1 MQINR
6 HNYEAFFLLYVDNE
20 LSLPERKAVELFVQE
35 NADLK
40 EELHLLQQTVF
51 NADDI
56 LFENKSSLL
65 KEEIT
70 ALQQNLLLYIDDEL
84 STADKL
90 NTKKLLEGDAAAKNE
105 LGLLQ
110 KTKLQPD
117 TAIVFANK
125 KVLYRKESGK
135 VVGLPWRRIA
145 AAAILL
151 GFGTWATISF
161 IKTNK
166 PGETAVATKTEM
178 KSTAPNKITV
188 PDEAKNTLPAIAEQQ
203 QKNTDSVNKVA
214 TNTAEANTI
223 KESPQKNNTV
233 YKTGLPQQKDNDIIV
248 AKEDNKKPSNNLPK
262 PVYEIINKPES
273 NKSDVAT
280 VLQTDKA
287 TDKINS
293 GNKIAVDELN
303 KTITNEVA
311 DTYALNTKFTESN
324 AEENNDD
331 KILYMDEDKVKKT
344 KLGGFFRK
352 VKRVV
357 ERTAN
362 IKTGNG
368 IKVAGFDIK

>member
-1 MQINR
+1 MLINR
-6 HNYEAFFLLYVDNE
+6 HNYEEFFLLYIDDE
-20 LSLPERKAVELFVQE
+20 LSAAERNAVELFVQD

-40 EELHLLQQTVF
+40 EELYLLQQTVF

-56 LFENKSSLL
+56 LFENKDSLL
-65 KEEIT
+65 KEEVT
-70 ALQQNLLLYIDDEL
+70 AWQQNLLLYIDDEL
-84 STADKL
+84 SATDKFD
-90 NTKKLLEGDAAAKNE
+90 TEKLLKTDIAASKE
-105 LGLLQ
+105 LAVLQ

-117 TAIVFANK
+117 AAIVFANK
-125 KVLYRKESGK
+125 KVLYKKETGK

-161 IKTNK
+161 IKNNK
-166 PGETAVATKTEM
+166 PNEVTVATAPKT
-178 KSTAPNKITV
+178 TPVAT
-188 PDEAKNTLPAIAEQQ
+188 KNTLPPVAQQ
-203 QKNTDSVNKVA
+203 
-214 TNTAEANTI
+214 
-223 KESPQKNNTV
+223 
-233 YKTGLPQQKDNDIIV
+233 PQQKINEEKNTPASNTAANKKEPVQNNNSIYKASQPQNLLQQKDDDIIV
-248 AKEDNKKPSNNLPK
+248 AKDDNKKPTNNLPK

-273 NKSDVAT
+273 NKSNVAT

-293 GNKIAVDELN
+293 GNKITVAELN
-303 KTITNEVA
+303 KINTNEVA

-362 IKTGNG
+362 IKPGNG

>member
-6 HNYEAFFLLYVDNE
+6 HNYEEFFLLYVDNE
-20 LSLPERKAVELFVQE
+20 LSASERKAVELFVQE

-51 NADDI
+51 TTDDI
-56 LFENKSSLL
+56 AFENKSSLL
-65 KEEIT
+65 KEEIA
-70 ALQQNLLLYIDDEL
+70 ALQQNLLLYLDNEL
-84 STADKL
+84 GATDKL
-90 NTKKLLEGDAAAKNE
+90 NTEKLLKTDSTASKE
-105 LGLLQ
+105 LAVLQ

-125 KVLYRKESGK
+125 KILYKKETGK
-135 VVGLPWRRIA
+135 VVSLAWRRIA

-161 IKTNK
+161 VKTDK
-166 PGETAVATKTEM
+166 PDEITVATKAEV
-178 KSTAPNKITV
+178 KSTAPKKITL
-188 PDEAKNTLPAIAEQQ
+188 PDDAKNTLPAIAEQQ
-203 QKNTDSVNKVA
+203 LKNTDRI
-214 TNTAEANTI
+214 NTAEIDTI
-223 KESPQKNNTV
+223 NESAQKYNTV
-233 YKTGLPQQKDNDIIV
+233 YKTGLPQQKDNNIV
-248 AKEDNKKPSNNLPK
+248 IAKEKNEKSSNNLPK

-273 NKSDVAT
+273 NKNDVAT

-287 TDKINS
+287 ADKINS
-293 GNKIAVDELN
+293 GNKIMVAELN
-303 KTITNEVA
+303 QTNTNEVA

-331 KILYMDEDKVKKT
+331 TILYMDEDKVKKT

>member
-1 MQINR
+1 MNINR

-20 LSLPERKAVELFVQE
+20 LSAPERKTVELFVQE

-56 LFENKSSLL
+56 VFENKNSLL

-84 STADKL
+84 GAADKL
-90 NTKKLLEGDAAAKNE
+90 NTEKLLKADSAASKE
-105 LGLLQ
+105 LAVLK

-117 TAIVFANK
+117 TDIVFAKK
-125 KVLYRKESGK
+125 KVLYKKESGK
-135 VVGLPWRRIA
+135 IVGLPWRRIA

-166 PGETAVATKTEM
+166 PGEVNVATTPKVTPAATE
-178 KSTAPNKITV
+178 
-188 PDEAKNTLPAIAEQQ
+188 NTLPPVVQQPQ
-203 QKNTDSVNKVA
+203 QKITEEKNTPA
-214 TNTAEANTI
+214 
-223 KESPQKNNTV
+223 NNTV
-233 YKTGLPQQKDNDIIV
+233 ANKKEPVQNNNSSYKTSLPQNLLQQKDNDIIV
-248 AKEDNKKPSNNLPK
+248 AKDDNKKPSNNLPK

-293 GNKIAVDELN
+293 GNKITVAELN
-303 KTITNEVA
+303 KTNTNEVA